1 MIYKLPRPCNY
12 RVKLQLCWLRIGYN
26 NARRD
31 ISLSFYAL
39 LTIAC
44 LKKEF
49 RGPAHFVN
57 SHYYAVVIRLY
68 FVITRCLSRITRDL
82 AAAWKHRRPMID
94 GIGNYATNSRTY
106 LPNGLG
112 CVSRLYTHVARKPV
126 AGLKVHVSHPHRN
139 GLVSRAR
146 AREFITLLFSRVSE
160 GSTGRKS
167 TFESRR
173 AARLLQRNVKR
184 QLLAFIL
191 HRVKK
196 IILFKVDGK

>member
-12 RVKLQLCWLRIGYN
+12 RVKLQLCCGRLPASVYN

-44 LKKEF
+44 LKREF

-82 AAAWKHRRPMID
+82 AAA
-94 GIGNYATNSRTY
+94 
-106 LPNGLG
+106 
-112 CVSRLYTHVARKPV
+112 
-126 AGLKVHVSHPHRN
+126 
-139 GLVSRAR
+139 
-146 AREFITLLFSRVSE
+146 
-160 GSTGRKS
+160 
-167 TFESRR
+167 
-173 AARLLQRNVKR
+173 
-184 QLLAFIL
+184 
-191 HRVKK
+191 
-196 IILFKVDGK
+196 